1 MATLEDKILGEKN
14 EYYCSSSSEGEDDDE
29 ESENKDEIGADAATM
44 AGKSAEISKWSGTAS
59 NTGPKGV
66 ITDWQKFKE
75 LERQKLEDERSER
88 LELIK
93 KLSITCQSALDEE
106 KAKAEAGNVLDPDL
120 KELLSD
126 KFLQEYMQKRMNE
139 MLSHA
144 SGMPKFGKVLSL
156 ASGQEFLDAVDKE
169 HKSVTIIVHIYED
182 KIQGCEA
189 MNGCLIHL
197 SQKYNEVKF
206 CKMKGSMAGLSQHF
220 KVSGVPAL
228 LVYKG
233 GQLVGN
239 FVRLTDE
246 LGDDFF
252 SCDVEGFLVEHGMI
266 PDKTCV
272 PQISQQTGREED
284 DDSDL
289 SLE

>member
-1 MATLEDKILGEKN
+1 MATLEDKLLGEKT
-14 EYYCSSSSEGEDDDE
+14 EYYCSSSSEGEEDEE
-29 ESENKDEIGADAATM
+29 ESENKDAGAVASSDEIAKADV
-44 AGKSAEISKWSGTAS
+44 SKWSGTAS

-66 ITDWQKFKE
+66 LSDWQKFKE
-75 LERQKLEDERSER
+75 LEKQKIEEEKMERV
-88 LELIK
+88 ELIK

-106 KAKAEAGNVLDPDL
+106 REKAEAEKDPEL
-120 KELLSD
+120 KELFSD

-139 MLSHA
+139 MLQQS
-144 SGMPKFGKVLSL
+144 SNVPKFGKVINLTT
-156 ASGQEFLDAVDKE
+156 GQEFLDAVDKE
-169 HKSVTIIVHIYED
+169 LKSVTIIVHIYEE
-182 KIQGCEA
+182 KVAGCEA
-189 MNGCLIHL
+189 MNGSLIHL
-197 SQKYNEVKF
+197 SQKYSEVKF
-206 CKMKGSMAGLSQHF
+206 CKMKGSLAGLSNRF

-228 LVYKG
+228 LVYKS

-246 LGDDFF
+246 FGEDFF
-252 SCDVEGFLVEHGMI
+252 ACDVESFLIEHGMI

-272 PQISQQTGREED
+272 PQISQLPQDDD

>member
-1 MATLEDKILGEKN
+1 MATFEDKILGEKT
-14 EYYCSSSSEGEDDDE
+14 EYYCSSSSEGEEEDD
-29 ESENKDEIGADAATM
+29 ESENKDAGAVPSSEVGRGPDV
-44 AGKSAEISKWSGTAS
+44 SKWSGTAS

-66 ITDWQKFKE
+66 ISDWQKFKE
-75 LERQKLEDERSER
+75 LEKQKLEEEKVER

-106 KAKAEAGNVLDPDL
+106 REKAEAEKDSVDPDL
-120 KELLSD
+120 KELFSD

-139 MLSHA
+139 MLQKS
-144 SGMPKFGKVLSL
+144 SNVPKFGKVINLTT
-156 ASGQEFLDAVDKE
+156 GQEFLDAVDKE
-169 HKSVTIIVHIYED
+169 NKSVTIVVHIYEELVN
-182 KIQGCEA
+182 GCEA

-206 CKMKGSMAGLSQHF
+206 CKMKGSLAGLSHHF

-228 LVYKG
+228 LVYKS

-246 LGDDFF
+246 FGEDFF
-252 SCDVEGFLVEHGMI
+252 ACDVESFLIEHGMI

-272 PQISQQTGREED
+272 PQISQQPED
-284 DDSDL
+284 DDEDSDL